1 MNEQLDELIN
11 SFDSFFLIDKPSIP
25 IIGREKD
32 IQTLLETFYKKRM
45 QNSIIIGS
53 AGCGKTALVQQLNC
67 ELQKH
72 KMKQI
77 IVGFSC
83 LSAVSGTKYRGD
95 FEEKIQ
101 RAINKI
107 KQFNK
112 DNEESAEIVLF
123 IDELHIIMQLSNE
136 GGEHQTLS
144 FCDIIKPLLS
154 NGEIKIIGATTE
166 DEFNQFIKKDKA
178 LTRRFSV
185 IKLNPLNK
193 NEVVSILKK
202 FSNNK
207 IDDTLLEYIYDKSL
221 NLKGI
226 NPDISI
232 EICDRSM
239 AKSIFNKEKF
249 VSKDTIDKV
258 LDSMSNYVSSVIS

>member
-1 MNEQLDELIN
+1 MNEKLNELIE
-11 SFDSFFLIDKPSIP
+11 SSKCFFEIDKPYIP

-45 QNSIIIGS
+45 QNSIIVGP
-53 AGCGKTALVQQLNC
+53 AGCGKTALVQQLNY
-67 ELQKH
+67 ELQKN

-83 LSAVSGTKYRGD
+83 LSIVSKTKYRGE
-95 FEEKIQ
+95 FEENIDI
-101 RAINKI
+101 AFEKI
-107 KQFNK
+107 KRF
-112 DNEESAEIVLF
+112 NEENASSSEIVLF
-123 IDELHIIMQLSNE
+123 IDELHIIMQLSNNK
-136 GGEHQTLS
+136 GDSQTLS
-144 FCDIIKPLLS
+144 FCDILKPLLS

-166 DEFNQFIKKDKA
+166 DEFNQFIKSDEA

>member
-11 SFDSFFLIDKPSIP
+11 SFDSFFKIDKPSIP

-45 QNSIIIGS
+45 QNSIIIGP

-83 LSAVSGTKYRGD
+83 LSAISGTKYRGD

-101 RAINKI
+101 RAINKV
-107 KQFNK
+107 KNFNK

-123 IDELHIIMQLSNE
+123 IDELHIIMQLSNK

-166 DEFNQFIKKDKA
+166 DEFNQFIKNDKA

-185 IKLNPLNK
+185 IKLNTLDKASVTN
-193 NEVVSILKK
+193 ILRK
-202 FSNNK
+202 FSNKK
-207 IDDTLLEYIYDKSL
+207 IDDTLLEYIYDKSQS
-221 NLKGI
+221 LKGT

-232 EICDRSM
+232 EICDRAM

-258 LDSMSNYVSSVIS
+258 LDSMSNYVSSIID